1 MEVILFQL
9 GKVLF
14 EERKR
19 MLLFKI
25 QISFLNII
33 IIIWSALLSL
43 YYINRLVCFA
53 EYRMQNELYGQRYQC
68 EAKRDTC
75 SLAQKLIRI

>member
-53 EYRMQNELYGQRYQC
+53 ECRM
-68 EAKRDTC
+68 
-75 SLAQKLIRI
+75 

>member
-33 IIIWSALLSL
+33 IIIIWSALLSL

-53 EYRMQNELYGQRYQC
+53 GCRTSYMVSDISVRQSVTL
-68 EAKRDTC
+68 AH
-75 SLAQKLIRI
+75 SLRN